1 MVPFYVCGVPTFVI
15 GTYKCNVIEIGAWGI
30 YFVWVQI
37 ILIFHLENLVIPSV
51 TGLDPQN
58 IRNELI
64 NHQKIIA
71 NYAELF

>member
-1 MVPFYVCGVPTFVI
+1 MFSKDPIP
-15 GTYKCNVIEIGAWGI
+15 
-30 YFVWVQI
+30 
-37 ILIFHLENLVIPSV
+37 LVIPSV

-71 NYAELF
+71 KANYNEPIHNMH